1 MLLLLFAVLGLFL
14 GNQFGMTRRGFLI
27 LISVFIGATVLQ
39 VAHLVSAID
48 RSSMTLLPLIFG
60 IVLAAS
66 MFLGAIARRPVA
78 GN

>member
-14 GNQFGMTRRGFLI
+14 GNRFGRTGRGFVI
-27 LISVFIGATVLQ
+27 LIAVFIGATVLQ
-39 VAHLVSAID
+39 VAHLVTAID

-60 IVLAAS
+60 IVVAAC
-66 MFLGAIARRPVA
+66 MFLGAITRRPAA